1 MANNN
6 VASWT
11 AGTILFGGKEL
22 HSVTADATPVGIGGN
37 MVDDAVGDGRYIVF
51 WEKANPSIF
60 QTVLESAY
68 VSDDSRIIVMEL
80 TGSATGGDVQIQSR
94 DASHEASDKLNSSSF
109 NKIVAGTFATG
120 PLVGVSAQ
128 GVLFNSTGFYV

>member
-22 HSVTADATPVGIGGN
+22 HSVSAGSTADATPVGIGGN

-60 QTVLESAY
+60 KTV
-68 VSDDSRIIVMEL
+68 IIISVRL
-80 TGSATGGDVQIQSR
+80 
-94 DASHEASDKLNSSSF
+94 
-109 NKIVAGTFATG
+109 
-120 PLVGVSAQ
+120 
-128 GVLFNSTGFYV
+128 